1 VNRRHVAAVAAI
13 VALFALISGT
23 GITGVV
29 VLAIPVAVAA
39 WFRVSPGLL
48 VAGAVATSVFSENT
62 GLMGFPVAPSRILLA
77 AGLASLAIGFPLGHD
92 PLPRLRWRS
101 VHTAFEVT
109 TVVAV
114 MSLVGAGAPLDT
126 NSAYQILDK
135 LGLIPF
141 VLFSLAPVLYPNDK
155 ERSRLAAV
163 LVVLGWYLAITALL
177 EGVGLKNLTW
187 PSYINDPNVGL
198 HFDRA
203 RGPFA
208 EATGNGLG
216 LIAGVTGA
224 VIGIQIWKSTAARRA
239 AWALL
244 PLSLAGMLYTYTRS
258 VWIAGG
264 LAVVIAIAGN
274 PATRKFLVPLAL
286 AGGVAVVIAFTVVP
300 GVRDAAEERASDERP
315 VWDRKNLSNAAL
327 NAFKDHPLTGVGY
340 GQFGAKIDT
349 LLTQADTFPLTGA
362 QTQAHNLFLSQ
373 LAETGLVGFVP
384 WILAFVLAIVMPA
397 LRRGSPHLRPWR
409 QGLQMYAAAWL
420 VVAMLTPMAL
430 AFPNYLLWLLAGI
443 VAAPYTSWPL
453 DADRAATR
461 RRRVQA

>member
-1 VNRRHVAAVAAI
+1 
-13 VALFALISGT
+13 
-23 GITGVV
+23 
-29 VLAIPVAVAA
+29 
-39 WFRVSPGLL
+39 
-48 VAGAVATSVFSENT
+48 
-62 GLMGFPVAPSRILLA
+62 
-77 AGLASLAIGFPLGHD
+77 
-92 PLPRLRWRS
+92 
-101 VHTAFEVT
+101 
-109 TVVAV
+109 
-114 MSLVGAGAPLDT
+114 
-126 NSAYQILDK
+126 
-135 LGLIPF
+135 
-141 VLFSLAPVLYPNDK
+141 
-155 ERSRLAAV
+155 
-163 LVVLGWYLAITALL
+163 
-177 EGVGLKNLTW
+177 
-187 PSYINDPNVGL
+187 
-198 HFDRA
+198 
-203 RGPFA
+203 
-208 EATGNGLG
+208 
-216 LIAGVTGA
+216 
-224 VIGIQIWKSTAARRA
+224 
-239 AWALL
+239 
-244 PLSLAGMLYTYTRS
+244 MLYTYTRS

-300 GVRDAAEERASDERP
+300 GGRDAAEERASDERP

-397 LRRGSPHLRPWR
+397 LRRGPPHLRPWR

-443 VAAPYTSWPL
+443 VAAPHTSWPL

-461 RRRVQA
+461 RRVQA